1 MWQNREAKLPNLPHP
16 DTGHG
21 HVSSPGPAPA
31 PLCPDA
37 VEQRSAAAVHG
48 DVSWDPGPEK
58 RRGVTSHRPT
68 ARGEREGGWEEGERT
83 AAPPQLLLSKKE
95 FQQQTSPCAAPP
107 ASRLRPTLQT
117 AAGTTTLSPHCRMQ
131 RSLPSCSAGT
141 VPYCTSH
148 HFAVRGRQSLSTTSY
163 DDVFDEEGLRAAWDL
178 PTAAPAGLTS
188 RQQSRAEHPGHSS
201 RAPRPPACREFAVSA
216 LTPNPAKPGCK
227 STAGFGHLSA
237 C

>member
-68 ARGEREGGWEEGERT
+68 ARGERGGGGWEEGERT

-95 FQQQTSPCAAPP
+95 FQQQTSPRSPTCLAAPP
-107 ASRLRPTLQT
+107 HSANSRRHHNPQPALPDAAQPPVLLCRHCALLHIAPLR
-117 AAGTTTLSPHCRMQ
+117 CQ
-131 RSLPSCSAGT
+131 RKAIPIDNLI
-141 VPYCTSH
+141 
-148 HFAVRGRQSLSTTSY
+148 
-163 DDVFDEEGLRAAWDL
+163 
-178 PTAAPAGLTS
+178 
-188 RQQSRAEHPGHSS
+188 
-201 RAPRPPACREFAVSA
+201 
-216 LTPNPAKPGCK
+216 
-227 STAGFGHLSA
+227 
-237 C
+237 

>member
-21 HVSSPGPAPA
+21 HVSSPGPDPA

-37 VEQRSAAAVHG
+37 VEQRSAAAIHG

-68 ARGEREGGWEEGERT
+68 ARGERGGWEEGERT

-95 FQQQTSPCAAPP
+95 FQQQTSPRAAPP
-107 ASRLRPTLQT
+107 ASRLRPALQT